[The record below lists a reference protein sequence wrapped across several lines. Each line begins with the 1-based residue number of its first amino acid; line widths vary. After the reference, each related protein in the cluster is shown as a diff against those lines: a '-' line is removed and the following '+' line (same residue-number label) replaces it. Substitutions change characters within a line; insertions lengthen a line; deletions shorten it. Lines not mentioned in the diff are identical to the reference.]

1 MHTWLI
7 LTTFSFFLFCHSKS
21 AFPGSFPPAN
31 VFPSVFIGSWRFC
44 GEHHLPRGMRVAASA
59 RWSPPDFRTHVD
71 DGVYWFVGSFWT
83 LLAMLWDVS
92 SAFQRL
98 WWDPS
103 NKVEPFCTCSRGRM
117 FSI

>member
-1 MHTWLI
+1 MVDFDDLP
-7 LTTFSFFLFCHSKS
+7 FFLFGLSKS

-44 GEHHLPRGMRVAASA
+44 GEHHLPRGMKVAASA

-83 LLAMLWDVS
+83 LLGMLWDVS
-92 SAFQRL
+92 SAFQGL

-103 NKVEPFCTCSRGRM
+103 NKVEPFCTCSSGRM